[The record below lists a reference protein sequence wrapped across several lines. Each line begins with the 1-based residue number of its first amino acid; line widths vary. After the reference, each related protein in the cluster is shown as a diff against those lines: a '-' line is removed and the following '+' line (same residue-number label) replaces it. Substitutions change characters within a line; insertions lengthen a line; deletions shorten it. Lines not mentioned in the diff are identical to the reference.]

1 MRHRSIIFPMLAV
14 GLLAVACDNGG
25 EDPGIPRTVPPSL
38 KGSLTTMDVPA
49 IAAPA
54 KKPTKPPIAMGTG
67 PIYET

>member
-25 EDPGIPRTVPPSL
+25 EDPQIPRTVPPTL
-38 KGSLTTMDVPA
+38 KGSLTTIDVPA
-49 IAAPA
+49 LAAPVE
-54 KKPTKPPIAMGTG
+54 KPTKPPSVTGSG